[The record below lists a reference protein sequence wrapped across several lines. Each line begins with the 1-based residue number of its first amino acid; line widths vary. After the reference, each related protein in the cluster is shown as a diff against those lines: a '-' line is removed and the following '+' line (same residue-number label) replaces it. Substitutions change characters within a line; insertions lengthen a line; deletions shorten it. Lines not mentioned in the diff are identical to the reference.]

1 MPEVPKKPVPEEKI
15 PIIQK
20 KKEPPPA
27 KGIHCLFMLED
38 ILWICNSHYFSDVL
52 IAYYCFLFFWERGLH
67 KKYLSCCLFCFISV
81 LSSLWF
87 IFLTKIMFLKCP
99 RCQRNLYLKRK
110 SKCRRRKLPQLKV
123 YALVIICDQ
132 KDLLAFIYLLIC
144 LKTRTKKELL
154 LLRTVVF
161 SVCV

>member
-15 PIIQK
+15 PILK

-27 KGIHCLFMLED
+27 KGIYHLFVLED
-38 ILWICNSHYFSDVL
+38 ILLICNSHYFSDAL
-52 IAYYCFLFFWERGLH
+52 IAYYFFLFFLERGLH
-67 KKYLSCCLFCFISV
+67 IKYSCCCLFCFISI

-87 IFLTKIMFLKCP
+87 IFLTKMMFLKCL

-123 YALVIICDQ
+123 YTLAIICDQ
-132 KDLLAFIYLLIC
+132 EDLLAFIYLL
-144 LKTRTKKELL
+144 T
-154 LLRTVVF
+154 
-161 SVCV
+161 CVKN